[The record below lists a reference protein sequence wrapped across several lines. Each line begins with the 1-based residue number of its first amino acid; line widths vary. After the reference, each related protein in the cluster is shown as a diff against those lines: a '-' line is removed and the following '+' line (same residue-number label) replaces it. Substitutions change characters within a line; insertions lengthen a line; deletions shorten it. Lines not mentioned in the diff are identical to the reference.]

1 VKTEIDIIQEVANK
15 AKAPI
20 AGEIFFLNNLNIKSL
35 PESPGIYKFFSQDK
49 IIYIGKAKNLKQRV
63 SSYFGNSLK
72 DRKTQKIKLLTDR
85 IETFS
90 TSTEAEALLLE
101 QSLIKENLPRFN
113 ILLRDDKTYPY
124 IHYSMDDKFPS
135 ISMKRSK
142 HAVSKDYFGPFIS
155 AYAVKST
162 IKDLQKIYQI
172 RNCSNSTFRNRSR
185 PCIEHQMQR
194 CSAPCVEQISEIDYS
209 TDISS
214 SQNYL
219 ASTGKKSRKLMLSQ
233 MKKLADGCNFEKA
246 LEIKQRIASLDI
258 LQQEQAFS
266 TNLASIDF
274 FAFVEKYGKTGA
286 CILSARDGKI
296 RGTKTY
302 FFKENLLS
310 NPDMLIQS
318 LVFSY
323 YQNSFSLPDKMIFTV
338 KPKNLKLI
346 SEAINLKFQQVISMS
361 CSTPP
366 GTKQL
371 AKLAKF
377 NASQVIENKIGKS
390 DKFDHAMQ
398 NLAKHLG
405 LNKTDLIVEGYD
417 VSHHAGKYAVAS
429 CVKYTNSGPDKKSY
443 RLFNIPAEIAGNDF
457 GSMQHVLERRMKN
470 LSKESLPDIILI
482 DGGQQQLNAA
492 LKIFMSCARKS
503 PKIISIVKGAKR
515 IRATETILAE
525 EGIIEI
531 PKESSGFLLLQQIRD
546 ESHRFAIRANRRKKT
561 IAVKFSQL
569 ESIPGVGPILRER
582 LFKKFKTI
590 SSIKKANIEELMD
603 IKGISYDQA
612 HVIFKKLDAL

>member
-1 VKTEIDIIQEVANK
+1 
-15 AKAPI
+15 
-20 AGEIFFLNNLNIKSL
+20 
-35 PESPGIYKFFSQDK
+35 
-49 IIYIGKAKNLKQRV
+49 
-63 SSYFGNSLK
+63 
-72 DRKTQKIKLLTDR
+72 
-85 IETFS
+85 
-90 TSTEAEALLLE
+90 
-101 QSLIKENLPRFN
+101 
-113 ILLRDDKTYPY
+113 
-124 IHYSMDDKFPS
+124 
-135 ISMKRSK
+135 
-142 HAVSKDYFGPFIS
+142 
-155 AYAVKST
+155 
-162 IKDLQKIYQI
+162 
-172 RNCSNSTFRNRSR
+172 
-185 PCIEHQMQR
+185 MQR
-194 CSAPCVEQISEIDYS
+194 CSAPCVERISELDYS
-209 TDISS
+209 TDILS
-214 SQNYL
+214 SQDYL
-219 ASTGKKSRKLMLSQ
+219 ASSGKKSRNLMLSQ
-233 MKKLADGCNFEKA
+233 MKKLADEFNFEKA
-246 LEIKQRIASLDI
+246 QELKQRIASLDI

-302 FFKENLLS
+302 FFKENLLI

-371 AKLAKF
+371 TKLAKF

-405 LNKTDLIVEGYD
+405 LNKTNLIIEGYD
-417 VSHHAGKYAVAS
+417 VSHHSGKYAVAS

-525 EGIIEI
+525 EGIIEM
-531 PKESSGFLLLQQIRD
+531 PKESPGFLLLQQIRD
-546 ESHRFAIRANRRKKT
+546 GSHRFAIRASRRKKT

-590 SSIKKANIEELMD
+590 PSIKKANIEELMD

>member
-1 VKTEIDIIQEVANK
+1 
-15 AKAPI
+15 
-20 AGEIFFLNNLNIKSL
+20 
-35 PESPGIYKFFSQDK
+35 
-49 IIYIGKAKNLKQRV
+49 
-63 SSYFGNSLK
+63 
-72 DRKTQKIKLLTDR
+72 LL
-85 IETFS
+85 I
-90 TSTEAEALLLE
+90 
-101 QSLIKENLPRFN
+101 
-113 ILLRDDKTYPY
+113 
-124 IHYSMDDKFPS
+124 
-135 ISMKRSK
+135 
-142 HAVSKDYFGPFIS
+142 
-155 AYAVKST
+155 
-162 IKDLQKIYQI
+162 
-172 RNCSNSTFRNRSR
+172 
-185 PCIEHQMQR
+185 
-194 CSAPCVEQISEIDYS
+194 
-209 TDISS
+209 
-214 SQNYL
+214 
-219 ASTGKKSRKLMLSQ
+219 
-233 MKKLADGCNFEKA
+233 
-246 LEIKQRIASLDI
+246 
-258 LQQEQAFS
+258 
-266 TNLASIDF
+266 
-274 FAFVEKYGKTGA
+274 
-286 CILSARDGKI
+286 
-296 RGTKTY
+296 
-302 FFKENLLS
+302 

-371 AKLAKF
+371 TKLAKF

-405 LNKTDLIVEGYD
+405 LNKTNLIIEGYD
-417 VSHHAGKYAVAS
+417 VSHHSGKYAVAS

-443 RLFNIPAEIAGNDF
+443 RL
-457 GSMQHVLERRMKN
+457 
-470 LSKESLPDIILI
+470 
-482 DGGQQQLNAA
+482 
-492 LKIFMSCARKS
+492 FMSCARKS

-525 EGIIEI
+525 EGIIEM
-531 PKESSGFLLLQQIRD
+531 PKESPGFLLLQQIRD
-546 ESHRFAIRANRRKKT
+546 GSHRFAIRASRRKKT

-590 SSIKKANIEELMD
+590 PSIKKANIEELMD